1 MSLSLDFSYLSSSV
15 MELVDEFDYLLHE
28 SYVKYFNGDRD
39 SRNKALQGL
48 ESLFSSFEAQYKGI

>member
-1 MSLSLDFSYLSSSV
+1 
-15 MELVDEFDYLLHE
+15 MELVSEFDYLLHE

-39 SRNKALQGL
+39 SRNKALHGL